1 MLSIEQMQAELRKL
15 PAPAR
20 PSMTLPLDQALNYH
34 LAEDVFANIDTPPF
48 ANSAM
53 DGFALRF
60 SDITPAGLAVNQ
72 RIAAGDAPSALSAGT
87 AARIFTGAPLPLG
100 ADTVV
105 IQEDCDYNAEH
116 VRILSTTIRRGDN
129 IRQAGEDLA
138 KGKLIAR
145 KGQRL
150 SAPLIGVLA
159 SQGIAQVLVLSPL
172 KIALVS
178 TGNELTAID
187 QPLAAGGIYDSNQH
201 MIKALLSCWGHTQC
215 QQVQLKDDLAA
226 TKAELSKLAQQV
238 DLIFT
243 FGGVSV
249 GEEDHIKHAVSEL
262 GRIESWKVKLKPG
275 KPLMAG
281 LVNTDATDEAA
292 TPILGLPG
300 NPLSAFVT
308 FLLFGRTLLN
318 HLSFDTTSNLQSYQI
333 PLGFAVGSPRKRPE
347 LMRVCI
353 HNGRLQKSGNQ
364 SSGALASLIQC
375 DGLALIPSD
384 ICLEEG
390 DLIDFYPMSTLLH
403 G

>member
-20 PSMTLPLDQALNYH
+20 PPMTLPLDQALNYH
-34 LAEDVFANIDTPPF
+34 LADDVFANIDTPPF

-72 RIAAGDAPSALSAGT
+72 RIAAGDAPSELSAGT

-116 VRILSTTIRRGDN
+116 VQILSTTIRRRDN

-150 SAPLIGVLA
+150 SAPLAGVLA
-159 SQGIAQVLVLSPL
+159 SQGIAQVPVLSPL

-187 QPLAAGGIYDSNQH
+187 QPLAVGGIYDSNQH

-215 QQVQLKDDLAA
+215 QQVQLKDELAA

-262 GRIESWKVKLKPG
+262 GRIQSWKVKLKPG

-281 LVNTDATDEAA
+281 LIDTDATKVAA

-318 HLSFDTTSNLQSYQI
+318 HLSFDTTSNLRGYPM
-333 PLGFAVGSPRKRPE
+333 PLGFAVSSPRKRPE
-347 LMRVCI
+347 LMRACI
-353 HNGRLQKSGNQ
+353 HNGRIEKNGNQ

-390 DLIDFYPMSTLLH
+390 DLIDFYPMSALLH